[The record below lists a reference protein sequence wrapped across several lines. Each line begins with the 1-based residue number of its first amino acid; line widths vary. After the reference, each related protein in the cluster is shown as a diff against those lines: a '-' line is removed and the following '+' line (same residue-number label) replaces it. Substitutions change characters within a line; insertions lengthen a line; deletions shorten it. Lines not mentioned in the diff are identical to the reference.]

1 MERTQISLTPDQM
14 RRLRRASTERGVS
27 MAHLVREAVDAYVAD
42 DTFARA
48 ELIRRA
54 LAAAGQF
61 RSGATDVARRHD
73 DYLAEDRDG
82 W

>member
-1 MERTQISLTPDQM
+1 MERTQISLTTEQAA
-14 RRLRRASTERGVS
+14 RLRRTAAGRGVS
-27 MAHLVREAVDAYVAD
+27 MAHLIREAVDAYVVD
-42 DTFARA
+42 EKSVRA
-48 ELIRRA
+48 ELVQRA

-61 RSGATDVARRHD
+61 RSGASDVAERHD

>member
-1 MERTQISLTPDQM
+1 MERTQISLTQEQM
-14 RRLRRASTERGVS
+14 RRLRRASIRRGVS
-27 MAHLVREAVDAYVAD
+27 MAHLVREAVDAYVVD
-42 DTFARA
+42 EKPVRV
-48 ELIRRA
+48 ELVERA

-61 RSGATDVARRHD
+61 RSGASDVAERHD